1 MGKTRS
7 RHSRHSRHY
16 RKKHDT
22 KRRVGRPR
30 HKSRQRRRKYRKRSR
45 RNKKGGMM
53 KSLKKFIAPA
63 AASASAP
70 AAASASAPAPAPHPV
85 FDEDIMERLNT
96 LFRTRPG
103 YANALINKYDK
114 HKEFKQDVVAQ
125 INASNTFT
133 MHLTTDNIMIEQ
145 YIYYI
150 ERLVHKGKKA
160 ANCLP
165 EGWIWKKGDSTD
177 LVEIVKTADN
187 PRHHTYEPRKKSY
200 PPVEFDTLA
209 K

>member
-70 AAASASAPAPAPHPV
+70 APAPHPV

-114 HKEFKQDVVAQ
+114 EKEFKQDVVAQ